1 MILLFVS
8 PAAAGPGEEAFSVVE
23 QFKKTF
29 DAADPPSVV
38 KLFAANAVFIGTLM
52 QGSTHDPEVILKYFQ
67 AGMATN
73 PPRKITIENYD
84 VLQISETA
92 VLFSGQDVFSQEK
105 EGQVVETP
113 ARFTFLI
120 TKGPDG
126 WRVAHFHS
134 SVRPPKPNGTRQVA
148 TSAFCSLDRAITS
161 ASALCPVQA
170 MPRARRQRPL
180 GRQGG
185 FGCGAMS

>member
-23 QFKKTF
+23 QFKKAF

-38 KLFAANAVFIGTLM
+38 KLFAPDAVFIGTLM
-52 QGSTHDPEVILKYFQ
+52 QGSTVILKYFQ

-105 EGQVVETP
+105 
-113 ARFTFLI
+113 R
-120 TKGPDG
+120 D
-126 WRVAHFHS
+126 W
-134 SVRPPKPNGTRQVA
+134 
-148 TSAFCSLDRAITS
+148 
-161 ASALCPVQA
+161 
-170 MPRARRQRPL
+170 
-180 GRQGG
+180 
-185 FGCGAMS
+185 

>member
-1 MILLFVS
+1 MIGGRKNEILARLIDDLAVCQPS
-8 PAAAGPGEEAFSVVE
+8 GCRPRRGSILVVE

-73 PPRKITIENYD
+73 LPRKITIENYD

-126 WRVAHFHS
+126 WRIAHFHS
-134 SVRPPKPNGTRQVA
+134 SVRPPKPQ
-148 TSAFCSLDRAITS
+148 
-161 ASALCPVQA
+161 
-170 MPRARRQRPL
+170 
-180 GRQGG
+180 
-185 FGCGAMS
+185 